1 MISVGG
7 KTQSRGSG
15 TGTGMAAILNR
26 VVGEGPSEKVTF
38 IKELM
43 EVKELAMRIWREKH
57 SRGSAASARPKGG
70 SMSTMSEVG

>member
-26 VVGEGPSEKVTF
+26 VVMEGPSEKVTF

-43 EVKELAMRIWREKH
+43 EVKELAMGL
-57 SRGSAASARPKGG
+57 SGG
-70 SMSTMSEVG
+70 RAL